1 MNESIPED
9 KFDQLISNIL
19 AVRAAHQ
26 IQTGVVLTL
35 IVAIEEIAPDAIAR
49 VEAAERDKE
58 LDELQE
64 RSTIPLD

>member
-9 KFDQLISNIL
+9 KLDELISNIL
-19 AVRAAHQ
+19 AVHAAHQ
-26 IQTGVVLTL
+26 IQNGLILAL
-35 IVAIEEIAPDAIAR
+35 IVAIEVFAPDAIAR

-58 LDELQE
+58 LEELHE

>member
-26 IQTGVVLTL
+26 IQAGVIAAL
-35 IVAIEEIAPDAIAR
+35 IGAIEEIAPDAIAR
-49 VEAAERDKE
+49 VETAERDKE
-58 LDELQE
+58 LEELHE